1 MALAGPAS
9 ADTAPVA
16 VVAGPATFQPTVL
29 GATASQA
36 SNSLRGQYRWMGYDS
51 QLAGWPSPDLYYRD
65 QVYWGKLERQQDV
78 YDFSVI
84 EAGLKNAA
92 AVKGK
97 FGFRVFAYCPGCWME
112 QRADRASF
120 PPVTPPYL
128 PAPARDGDSRTTPTA
143 RPAPSTGWSISAA
156 PDWNNE
162 TFLARW
168 EALWAELGR
177 RYANDP
183 RLGYVDVGGYGKYGE
198 WWVDGAALHIT
209 DANGLRMVKAVASAP
224 SRTSTSLP
232 EHHVS
237 RSPSPWRRSTPTR
250 TSASAPTRS
259 AAPGCT
265 RW

>member
-1 MALAGPAS
+1 
-9 ADTAPVA
+9 
-16 VVAGPATFQPTVL
+16 
-29 GATASQA
+29 
-36 SNSLRGQYRWMGYDS
+36 
-51 QLAGWPSPDLYYRD
+51 
-65 QVYWGKLERQQDV
+65 
-78 YDFSVI
+78 
-84 EAGLKNAA
+84 
-92 AVKGK
+92 
-97 FGFRVFAYCPGCWME
+97 ME
-112 QRADRASF
+112 LRADRASF

-128 PAPARDGDSRTTPTA
+128 PVQPGTATWYDPDGAAGPIDRVD
-143 RPAPSTGWSISAA
+143 ISAA

-168 EALWAELGR
+168 EALWAELGK

-209 DANGLRMVKAVASAP
+209 DANGLRMIKAVASG
-224 SRTSTSLP
+224 LP
-232 EHHVS
+232 EQARPAQHDVS

-259 AAPGCT
+259 AARTCT